1 MNVAI
6 KRALLSVTDKT
17 GVIALA
23 KSLHAHGCELI
34 STGGTRKELEAAG
47 LPVTEIA
54 KVTGNP
60 EAFGGRMKTIS
71 FAIESA
77 LLFDRERDAEEAKK
91 LGIQGIDVVVC
102 NLYPFKKHR
111 DAGADLDTLV
121 ENIDIGGPTMIRAAA
136 KNWRW
141 VAVATDPAQYDG
153 LVAELKEKDGSLGEQ
168 TRGELMRAAFRLT
181 ADYDSMVASALDERA
196 GQQSVRLAFEK
207 PVELRY
213 GENPHQKAVF
223 LRERGAEV
231 SLHDLEFHGGKE
243 LSYNNLVDA
252 WAALEVALSLDR
264 ARAGCAI
271 VKHSNPCGLAEAR
284 SQREALELAWAGD
297 PVSSFGSVIAF
308 NGKLGKDAV
317 DFFELGAEDKARR
330 KFVEVVLAPAFEPE
344 AVEALRQNKN
354 LRIVEVDPRLAL
366 RQDLRFLPG
375 ALLAQGPDTDM
386 DLMDRMDSMDSMD
399 GVRVLTRA
407 KLPDH
412 PRGLLAFG
420 LKAVRQLKSNAIAI
434 VRVTPSGAFQLLGM
448 GAGQPNRVNSTRLAV
463 ERARANLLLEKP
475 GSEDFVREQLGKA
488 VLVSDAFFPFPDN
501 VEIFAAAGIR
511 TAYQPGG
518 SIKDKDVIAKC
529 DELGVAMGLTG
540 RRHFKH

>member
-1 MNVAI
+1 M
-6 KRALLSVTDKT
+6 
-17 GVIALA
+17 
-23 KSLHAHGCELI
+23 

-54 KVTGNP
+54 KVSGNP

-71 FAIESA
+71 FAVESA
-77 LLFDRERDAEEAKK
+77 LLFDRERDAEEARR
-91 LGIQGIDVVVC
+91 LGIAPIDLVVC

-121 ENIDIGGPTMIRAAA
+121 ENVDIGGPTMIRAAA

-153 LVAELKEKDGSLGEQ
+153 LIRELEETGGALREK

-181 ADYDSMVASALDERA
+181 ADYDAIVATALDERA
-196 GQQSVRLAFEK
+196 GQRSVRLAFDQ

-231 SLHDLEFHGGKE
+231 SLHDLKFHGGKE

-252 WAALEVALSLDR
+252 WAALEVALSLDKS
-264 ARAGCAI
+264 RAGCAI
-271 VKHSNPCGLAEAR
+271 VKHSNPCGLAEAA

-308 NGKLGKDAV
+308 NGKVGKDAV
-317 DFFELGAEDKARR
+317 DFFELAHEDKARR
-330 KFVEVVLAPAFEPE
+330 KFVEVVLAPAFE
-344 AVEALRQNKN
+344 AGALEALRQSKN
-354 LRIVEVDPRLAL
+354 LRVVEVDPRLAL
-366 RQDLRFLPG
+366 RQELRVLPG
-375 ALLAQGPDTDM
+375 ALLMQSADTDV
-386 DLMDRMDSMDSMD
+386 DLVDVVD
-399 GVRVLTRA
+399 GVDGVDQAKVVTRA
-407 KLPDH
+407 RPPDL

-475 GSEDFVREQLGKA
+475 GSEDYVREQMGKA

-511 TAYQPGG
+511 TAFQPGG
-518 SIKDKDVIAKC
+518 SIKDKDVFAKC
-529 DELGVAMGLTG
+529 DELGVAMALTG

>member
-6 KRALLSVTDKT
+6 KRALLSVSDKT
-17 GVIALA
+17 GVVGLA
-23 KSLHAHGCELI
+23 KALHAQGCELI
-34 STGGTRKELEAAG
+34 STGGTRKELEGAG
-47 LPVTEIA
+47 LPVTEIG

-91 LGIQGIDVVVC
+91 LGIQAIDLVVC

-111 DAGADLDTLV
+111 DAGADLPTLV

-141 VAVATDPAQYDG
+141 VAVATDPSQYQALIQELSARAG
-153 LVAELKEKDGSLGEQ
+153 ALAEE
-168 TRGELMRAAFRLT
+168 TRGVLMRAAFRLT
-181 ADYDSMVASALDERA
+181 ADYDAMVATALDERH
-196 GQQSVRLAFEK
+196 GLRSLRLAYDQ

-213 GENPHQKAVF
+213 GENPHQKAAF

-231 SLHDLEFHGGKE
+231 SLHDLKFHGGKE

-252 WAALEVALSLDR
+252 WAALEIALSLDR

-271 VKHSNPCGLAEAR
+271 VKHSNPCGLAEAAT
-284 SQREALELAWAGD
+284 QREALELAWAGD

-308 NGKLGKDAV
+308 NGKLGRDAV
-317 DFFELGAEDKARR
+317 KFFELGHEDKSRR

-344 AVEALRQNKN
+344 AIEALKQSKN
-354 LRIVEVDPRLAL
+354 LRIVEVDPRLAV
-366 RQDLRFLPG
+366 RQELRFLPG
-375 ALLAQGPDTDM
+375 ALLAQAPDSDV
-386 DLMDRMDSMDSMD
+386 DLVDRVD
-399 GVRVLTRA
+399 VVTKRRPVE
-407 KLPDH
+407 H
-412 PRGLLAFG
+412 PRGLLDFG

-463 ERARANLLLEKP
+463 ERARANLALEKP
-475 GSEDFVREQLGKA
+475 GSEEYLREQLEKA

-529 DELGVAMGLTG
+529 DELGVAMALTG